1 MSEGIG
7 MIMNDSVTDQASGA
21 LLGLAVGEA
30 VGIALDFKPRD
41 SYAPLT
47 DMILGG
53 AFRLPANVWTNNT
66 SMALGLAES
75 IAEHGTLDPAD
86 LMERFVRWWRDG
98 KYGPDGTCFDI
109 GMTTRAAL
117 TARQSSPSLV

>member
-21 LLGLAVGEA
+21 LLGLAVGDAIGTTLE
-30 VGIALDFKPRD
+30 FKPRD

-47 DMILGG
+47 DMIVGG
-53 AFRLPANVWTNNT
+53 PFRLPANVWTNNT
-66 SMALGLAES
+66 SMTLALAES

-86 LMERFVRWWRDG
+86 LMERLVRWWRDG
-98 KYGPDGTCFDI
+98 EYSPDGSCFDI

-117 TARQSSPSLV
+117 AARQISPSLV